1 MSQKINVVTGALGGM
16 GVEISMGLARRGG
29 TVLMVGRDRA
39 RGEAAAEAVRSATGN
54 PNVQLVV
61 ADFASLASV
70 RGAAKSITDK
80 HPKIDVLSHNAA
92 VFSGTRK
99 TTADGH
105 ELMFGVNHLAPFL
118 FSALLLPALRGGG
131 RVVFNSGDW
140 KNEMAFDNLE
150 SEKEFKA
157 LEAFGRSKSAN
168 NLVAAELA
176 KRAEGDG
183 IFVNAVHP
191 GFVKSTLVREAPLPL
206 RLVFSVIGQSQK
218 KGAQWPLRLT
228 ELEGVTGSFFVEI
241 EASAVSGARARRASA
256 REALEDQRTPRRHR
270 VE

>member
-1 MSQKINVVTGALGGM
+1 MTFEGVVMSKKVSVVTGALGGM

-29 TVLMVGRDRA
+29 TVVMLGRDQA

-54 PNVQLVV
+54 PNVELQI

-70 RGAAKSITDK
+70 RRAATEIVAR
-80 HPKIDVLSHNAA
+80 HEKIDVLSHNAA

-118 FSALLLPALRGGG
+118 FTALLLPALRGGG

-140 KNEMAFDNLE
+140 KNAMAFDDLE

-157 LEAFGRSKSAN
+157 LEAFGRSK
-168 NLVAAELA
+168 
-176 KRAEGDG
+176 
-183 IFVNAVHP
+183 
-191 GFVKSTLVREAPLPL
+191 
-206 RLVFSVIGQSQK
+206 
-218 KGAQWPLRLT
+218 
-228 ELEGVTGSFFVEI
+228 
-241 EASAVSGARARRASA
+241 
-256 REALEDQRTPRRHR
+256 
-270 VE
+270 